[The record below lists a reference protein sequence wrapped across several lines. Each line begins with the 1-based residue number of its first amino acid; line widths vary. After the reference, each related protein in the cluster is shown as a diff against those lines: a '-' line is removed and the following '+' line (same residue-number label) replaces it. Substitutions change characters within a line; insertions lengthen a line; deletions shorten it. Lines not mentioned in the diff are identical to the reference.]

1 MDKDKENNIIIPTRE
16 EFEDFCSLKLGY
28 NDREFTSELWKTC
41 QKVGWRKKNGDP
53 PKSWQ
58 ILVICYNGI
67 VLPKFGRKP
76 YKRASVSEKS
86 GEEEEFPDNGM
97 HYIAYTDGS
106 CDNNSATKAGGSAY
120 VLIQDGEVVRVKNH
134 GQLNTTNNRMELL
147 AIISAVNACPD
158 GACVDVYTDSKY
170 SILTLEKTYKPDT
183 NGDLWELYQ
192 KHSRHVAGVRLHWV
206 KGHNGDHYNEMADE
220 MAYGAYCE
228 ICDKYGIKKS
238 NRH

>member
-53 PKSWQ
+53 PKNWQ

-86 GEEEEFPDNGM
+86 GEEEFPDNGM

-106 CDNNSATKAGGSAY
+106 CDNKSARKAGGSAY
-120 VLIQDGEVVRVKNH
+120 VLIKDEEVVRVKNH

-158 GACVDVYTDSKY
+158 GAFVDVYTDSKY

-183 NGDLWELYQ
+183 NGDLWG
-192 KHSRHVAGVRLHWV
+192 SST
-206 KGHNGDHYNEMADE
+206 
-220 MAYGAYCE
+220 
-228 ICDKYGIKKS
+228 KS
-238 NRH
+238 ILATCQEFVSIGLKAITATIITRWQTKWRTERIARFATNME

>member
-1 MDKDKENNIIIPTRE
+1 MAKDKINNIIIPTRE

-28 NDREFTSELWKTC
+28 NDKEFTSELWKTC
-41 QKVGWRKKNGDP
+41 CRVGWKKKNGKA

-58 ILVICYNGI
+58 ILAVSHNGA
-67 VLPKFGRKP
+67 LLQKFGRKP
-76 YKRASVSEKS
+76 YKRASVSKKKNV
-86 GEEEEFPDNGM
+86 EEVFPDNGL

-106 CDNNSATKAGGSAY
+106 CDNYSQMKAGGAAY
-120 VLIQDGEVVRVKNH
+120 ILIKDQEVVKIKNH

-147 AIISAVNACPD
+147 AIISAVNACPEN
-158 GACVDVYTDSKY
+158 ACIDIYTDSKY
-170 SILTLEKTYKPDT
+170 SILTLEKDFKPNI

-192 KHSRHVAGVRLHWV
+192 KHSRHVSGVRLHWV

-220 MAYGAYCE
+220 LAYSAYCE
-228 ICDKYGIKKS
+228 ICEKFGIKKT